1 MYIYIYTKQNNQC
14 IYTCLVGYET
24 HPICFKLS
32 TNCGWKGSQCNP
44 VDWRWFSNSTFFWA
58 PHQNRH
64 VEIETLLHPESR
76 KLNEVEFP
84 LFPYFGVETARSV
97 FSPRISGDFVSH
109 MLHPNGLDQNAN
121 LCYCTWSWSFF
132 FQWARGGLLIFD
144 HFLDAPVFTSTV
156 LADAACAAL
165 FFPHAAD
172 GFFWGTPIYH
182 SNVVR
187 LSWWHDDLIESR
199 WVYNDMV
206 TYPIDSSDLVY
217 HGDKVTP

>member
-1 MYIYIYTKQNNQC
+1 MYLHLFGWVRNPP
-14 IYTCLVGYET
+14 
-24 HPICFKLS
+24 HSFKLS

-132 FQWARGGLLIFD
+132 SMGPRWSSHLWSFPGCPSLHIHSLGWCSVRC
-144 HFLDAPVFTSTV
+144 PVLS
-156 LADAACAAL
+156 
-165 FFPHAAD
+165 
-172 GFFWGTPIYH
+172 
-182 SNVVR
+182 SR
-187 LSWWHDDLIESR
+187 SWWILLRDPNLS
-199 WVYNDMV
+199 
-206 TYPIDSSDLVY
+206 
-217 HGDKVTP
+217 